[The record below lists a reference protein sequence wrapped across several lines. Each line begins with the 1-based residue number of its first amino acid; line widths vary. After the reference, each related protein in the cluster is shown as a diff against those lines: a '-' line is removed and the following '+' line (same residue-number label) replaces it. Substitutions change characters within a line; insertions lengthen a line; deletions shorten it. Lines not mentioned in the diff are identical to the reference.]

1 MNFLINI
8 ILDLLFPRRCP
19 VCGQI
24 VMPKGSLICLGCV
37 KKLSWVRGPVC
48 KCCGKEIISGTMEY
62 CPDCAAHPRSFS
74 HGMALPAMMMIYL
87 KTGGIPSP
95 SSPFILGQVL
105 ANHGWT
111 WRTALCT
118 CLMALTRFPSI
129 TVCLKMRRSPGH
141 TPYFFWGRLLVFIL
155 GITLCFLIALTGRI
169 SG

>member
-74 HGMALPAMMMIYL
+74 HGMALFNYNEISAPSLAMVISMRGPEYMGMI
-87 KTGGIPSP
+87 
-95 SSPFILGQVL
+95 
-105 ANHGWT
+105 
-111 WRTALCT
+111 TAGYSLPWD
-118 CLMALTRFPSI
+118 LWM
-129 TVCLKMRRSPGH
+129 V
-141 TPYFFWGRLLVFIL
+141 
-155 GITLCFLIALTGRI
+155 IA
-169 SG
+169 